1 MAVYKRTYKP
11 YSGPLTGIQRRWQV
25 ITRYSLAKTFSTR
38 ISVVMFVLALVPPI
52 IGALAIYIANNDAV
66 RMALN
71 ARGGPGGVGIN
82 NQFFLW
88 LMEIQAWVA
97 FFLTALLGP
106 ATIAPDLTNNALPL
120 FLSRPVTRA
129 EYILGKVVVLAGVLS
144 AVTWIPLSI
153 LFLLQWQLSKTPWF
167 GDNWFVLTGMFLGSW
182 LWIAVLS
189 LAALAVSAWVRWR
202 IVAIAA
208 TMAILLVPAG
218 FGGVITGVLRTKWG
232 FLFNIP
238 YLMTLIWTDLLHVPL
253 PLQAV
258 PVPVA
263 WATMVGTA
271 VLALILLTR
280 RIEARQVVRG

>member
-11 YSGPLTGIQRRWQV
+11 YSGPLTGTQRRWEV
-25 ITRYSLAKTFSTR
+25 ITRYSLAKAFSTKM
-38 ISVVMFVLALVPPI
+38 SVVAFVVALIPPL
-52 IGALAIYIANNDAV
+52 IGAILIYVANNDAV
-66 RMALN
+66 RLALN
-71 ARGGPGGVGIN
+71 AQKTPGLGIN

-88 LMEIQAWVA
+88 FMEIQAWVA
-97 FFLTALLGP
+97 FFLTALMGP
-106 ATIAPDLTNNALPL
+106 ATIAPDLSNNALPL

-144 AVTWIPLSI
+144 AVTWVPLTL
-153 LFLLQWQLSKTPWF
+153 LFVLQWQLSKAPWF
-167 GDNWFVLTGMFLGSW
+167 GDNWFVLTGIFLGSW

-238 YLMTLIWTDLLHVPL
+238 YLMTLIWTDLLRVPL

-263 WATMVGTA
+263 WAAMIGTA
-271 VLALILLTR
+271 VVALVMLTR

>member
-11 YSGPLTGIQRRWQV
+11 YSGPLTGTQRRWEV
-25 ITRYSLAKTFSTR
+25 ITRYSLAKAFSTKM
-38 ISVVMFVLALVPPI
+38 SVVAFVVALVPPL
-52 IGALAIYIANNDAV
+52 IGAILIYIANNEAV
-66 RMALN
+66 RLALRAGN
-71 ARGGPGGVGIN
+71 APGLGIN

-88 LMEIQAWVA
+88 FMEVQAWVA
-97 FFLTALLGP
+97 FFLTALMGP
-106 ATIAPDLTNNALPL
+106 ATIAPDLSNNALPL
-120 FLSRPVTRA
+120 FLSRPVSRV

-144 AVTWIPLSI
+144 AVTWIPLSL
-153 LFLLQWQLSKTPWF
+153 LFLLQWQLSATAWF
-167 GDNWFVLTGMFLGSW
+167 GSNWYVLTGIFLGSW
-182 LWIAVLS
+182 LWIIVLS
-189 LAALAVSAWVRWR
+189 LVALAVSAWVRWR

-218 FGGVITGVLRTKWG
+218 FGGVITGVLRTNWG

-238 YLMTLIWTDLLHVPL
+238 YLMTLIWTDLLRVPL

-263 WATMVGTA
+263 WATMIGA
-271 VLALILLTR
+271 AALALILLTR